1 MTVGVLLVTHE
12 GLGEQMLRIAIQT
25 LGFCPLQIETLPI
38 DAACMVEEMDAMAA
52 VMCQRLDEG
61 DGVLVLTDLY
71 GSTPCNIAFRLLSR
85 QGVSAVSGVNMPMLI
100 RVMNYSHLPLPEL
113 VEKALSGGRD
123 GIVLCQQED

>member
-25 LGFCPLQIETLPI
+25 LGFCPLQIETLPV

-85 QGVSAVSGVNMPMLI
+85 KGVAAVSGINMPMLI
-100 RVMNYSHLPLPEL
+100 RVMNYSHLSLPEL
-113 VEKALSGGRD
+113 VEKAVSGGRD
-123 GIVLCQQED
+123 GIVLCEQEE